1 MAIRDLIPWTS
12 RSRGG
17 PARIGGNEG
26 GAHPMF
32 ALHRDIERAF
42 DQFWNEFGG
51 PLARRDG
58 FGFATPAVDISETDK
73 AIEVT
78 AELPGL
84 SEKDI
89 ELEITGDALTIR
101 GEKKEEHKEERKGV
115 YLSERS
121 YGSFYRSIPLPPG
134 VDTEKVEAGFANGV
148 LSVTLPKSSEA
159 QQQVKRI
166 DVKNAS

>member
-12 RSRGG
+12 RSRGAS
-17 PARIGGNEG
+17 ARIGGNE
-26 GAHPMF
+26 AFSQPML

-58 FGFATPAVDISETDK
+58 FGFATPAVDISEAGN

-89 ELEITGDALTIR
+89 DLEITGDALTIR
-101 GEKKEEHKEERKGV
+101 GEKKDKHLEERKGI

-121 YGSFYRSIPLPPG
+121 YGSFYRSVALPPG
-134 VDTEKVEAGFANGV
+134 LDTGKAEANFANGV
-148 LSVTLPKSSEA
+148 LTVTLPKSPEA
-159 QQQVKRI
+159 QQQVRRIEVKR
-166 DVKNAS
+166 AS